1 MAYQFSNFHKE
12 NIYVKNLQ
20 VKINKPYCHCKKGLV
35 PAMLAMASY
44 TRVDIITALNSQK
57 DRINELGSAR
67 FAADTGQTL
76 TDFYSVDTL
85 GVESDPATGRKP

>member
-12 NIYVKNLQ
+12 NIHLKNLQ

-44 TRVDIITALNSQK
+44 TGEKDISLNK
-57 DRINELGSAR
+57 CATNLGH
-67 FAADTGQTL
+67 Q
-76 TDFYSVDTL
+76 
-85 GVESDPATGRKP
+85 P

>member
-12 NIYVKNLQ
+12 NIHVKNLQ

-44 TRVDIITALNSQK
+44 T
-57 DRINELGSAR
+57 GP
-67 FAADTGQTL
+67 FTL
-76 TDFYSVDTL
+76 IHIQLPYCVFSYLTCQIPQHVCFGAQLPLPLHICIEFLVFF
-85 GVESDPATGRKP
+85 